1 MISYSDKLP
10 KTTKWSNS
18 KAVDS
23 LPSPQT
29 KIRRFL
35 SPSTLLTFSIAPIPV
50 LPDFD
55 SVVHQQ
61 GVKEEYECLES
72 AYENKTSYWVPWAKH
87 YSWKQ
92 YY

>member
-35 SPSTLLTFSIAPIPV
+35 SPSTLLTFLIAPIPV